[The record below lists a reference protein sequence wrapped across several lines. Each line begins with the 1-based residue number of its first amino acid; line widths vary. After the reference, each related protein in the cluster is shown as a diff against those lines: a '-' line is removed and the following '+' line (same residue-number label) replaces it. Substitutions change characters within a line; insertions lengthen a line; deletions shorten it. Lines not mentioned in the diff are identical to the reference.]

1 MMISRVFRI
10 VATLAVI
17 SLPLSTFAA
26 KEPIYINLATN
37 DPVKVAMALDAGRQY
52 VGHGFP
58 LVIYLNDK
66 AVLLGVET
74 SSGSISKEQM
84 AIKQAIANG
93 ATVIICPTCLED
105 HGFTRMNLVQ
115 GIALGAEHQ
124 NNR

>member
-1 MMISRVFRI
+1 MISRVFRI
-10 VATLAVI
+10 LATLAVI
-17 SLPLSTFAA
+17 SLPLSAIAA

-37 DPVKVAMALDAGRQY
+37 DSVKVAMVLDAGRQY
-52 VGHGFP
+52 AEHGFP

-66 AVLLGVET
+66 AILLGVET

-105 HGFTRMNLVQ
+105 HGFTRINLVK
-115 GIALGAEHQ
+115 GVVLGAEHP